1 MANDPS
7 DDPGLDDDH
16 TDEFPAL
23 PGTVVHDAEDPRALA
38 AEYLED
44 TGEHPIRYEGL
55 AAAEPAD
62 VERLRND
69 LVARDAKIAALEADI
84 ATLSAGSAEIER
96 HVTAKDLHIEELQ
109 QALTKLR
116 ESLAEHGAAEKLL
129 TTKLA
134 DREAELNR
142 ARDELED
149 LRQATTERTSELER
163 LQDTTHAG
171 REETAGLREHV
182 AHAAV
187 SRDSDEPQ
195 TLRERI
201 ATLASYI
208 ASIASRHGW
217 WKKIE
222 PRTGRPFT
230 SVADLQREIA
240 EQSKWQQQAET
251 LAERETKR
259 AMALR
264 ADLIE
269 QARLV
274 ETLRRELAAARAADT
289 DPSGALTAG
298 LRTELEAAR
307 AAAEQAT
314 TELAAAREAL
324 AAALAER
331 DAGDTQQ
338 TAAETRTSS
347 EQAGPQPLPGDAA
360 APPPP
365 PPAFEVIGQ
374 LEAEVEHKRQ
384 QVSAQ
389 HAELRERDQRL
400 AATEQRLSA
409 SRLDLSNARTEFEQV
424 RADFARLE
432 RALIEKDR
440 AIEARDARIAT
451 LQDEIDQRLAAMQKR
466 NAMDGSLHGL
476 EPKRSERLR
485 RTESQPADRT
495 NTPPTLV
502 CLTGEAP
509 KQVVLTKKAIVIGRG
524 SHCDVQVLTHF
535 VSREHARITVDGG
548 SAIIEDL
555 GSTNGVFVNSV
566 RIDRGEL
573 RHGDLIT
580 VGETQFRFL
589 ESMAH

>member
-7 DDPGLDDDH
+7 NDQGFDDDH
-16 TDEFPAL
+16 TDEFPVL
-23 PGTVVHDAEDPRALA
+23 PETVVRDAEDSRAPA
-38 AEYLED
+38 PEYLED
-44 TGEHPIRYEGL
+44 TGEHPVRYEGL
-55 AAAEPAD
+55 AAVERTD
-62 VERLRND
+62 VESLKDD
-69 LVARDAKIAALEADI
+69 LAARGTKIAALEADI
-84 ATLSAGSAEIER
+84 AMLSARSADIEQ
-96 HVTAKDLHIEELQ
+96 HLAAKDLLIEELQ
-109 QALTKLR
+109 QTSTKLR
-116 ESLAEHGAAEKLL
+116 ESLAEHSAAERLL

-134 DREAELNR
+134 DRDTELSRALAELEN
-142 ARDELED
+142 

-163 LQDTTHAG
+163 LQDTAHVA
-171 REETAGLREHV
+171 RDETAALREHV
-182 AHAAV
+182 APAAV
-187 SRDSDEPQ
+187 GRDTSERE

-201 ATLASYI
+201 ATLTSYI
-208 ASIASRHGW
+208 TSRRARW
-217 WKKIE
+217 NKIE
-222 PRTGRPFT
+222 APAASSST
-230 SVADLQREIA
+230 SVADLQRELA
-240 EQSKWQQQAET
+240 ERTKWQQQAET

-264 ADLIE
+264 VDLIE

-274 ETLRRELAAARAADT
+274 ETLRRELAVARAADT
-289 DPSGALTAG
+289 DPSRALAAGPAG
-298 LRTELEAAR
+298 LRAELAAAR
-307 AAAEQAT
+307 AAAEQAA
-314 TELAAAREAL
+314 TELAEAREAL

-331 DAGDTQQ
+331 DARDTL
-338 TAAETRTSS
+338 AAAQARTPS
-347 EQAGPQPLPGDAA
+347 EQAGRPPIPGDAA

-365 PPAFEVIGQ
+365 APAFEVIAQ

-400 AATEQRLSA
+400 TAAEQRLTA
-409 SRLDLSNARTEFEQV
+409 SRLDLSNARTELEQA
-424 RADFARLE
+424 RADSARLE
-432 RALIEKDR
+432 RALIDKDR

-466 NAMDGSLHGL
+466 AALDGPLHGL
-476 EPKRSERLR
+476 EPKRFERLR

-509 KQVVLTKKAIVIGRG
+509 RQVALTKKAIVIGRG

-566 RIDRGEL
+566 RVDRGEL